1 MLKEKTKGDPNM
13 LFTETPEK
21 YLAPCAKAGA
31 LHHFTYES
39 ECYTQE
45 HRKVTKNALVYL
57 PYGYEDE
64 PLRRY
69 PVLYLMHGGGG
80 DYDVFF
86 GGQEG
91 KTPLKTILD
100 NVIAEGLAQ
109 PMIVVTPTFT
119 VPGWPEDQRAVGVAG
134 VLTERFPQEVNN
146 DLLRAVDAAFR
157 TVPERHSRAFGGFSM
172 GGETTWRVMAGCLD
186 KIGVYMP
193 LSGDY
198 WAIAMKGGADYPE
211 ETADA
216 LVSHISTS
224 GVPCGDYRVLAF
236 TGDKDIAFAA
246 MDPMVKAIGRRA
258 PWFTWGENPGEGNI
272 CYCLK
277 KDGLHTYEACYEY
290 IYLAL
295 PHLFK

>member
-1 MLKEKTKGDPNM
+1 MQ
-13 LFTETPEK
+13 FTTTPEK
-21 YLAPCAKAGA
+21 FLAPCEKAGA
-31 LHHFTYES
+31 LHRFTYES
-39 ECYTQE
+39 ECYTGE
-45 HRKVTKNALVYL
+45 HRKVTKEALVYL
-57 PYGYEDE
+57 PYGYDAELE
-64 PLRRY
+64 RRY

-80 DYDVFF
+80 NQDVFF

-91 KTPLKTILD
+91 NTPLKTILD
-100 NVIAEGLAQ
+100 NVFAEGLAQ

-119 VPGWPEDQRAVGVAG
+119 VPDWPDDQRAVPVAG
-134 VLTERFPQEVNN
+134 VLTKRFPQEMNA
-146 DLLRAVDAAFR
+146 DLVPAVDAAFR

-186 KIGVYMP
+186 KVGVFMP

-198 WAIAMKGGADYPE
+198 WAIAMKGGADYPQ

-216 LVSHISTS
+216 LVENIRKS
-224 GVPCGDYRVLAF
+224 GIAAGDYRVLAF
-236 TGDKDIAFAA
+236 TGDQDIAFPA
-246 MDPMVKAIGRRA
+246 MDPMVKALGQRTE
-258 PWFTWGENPGEGNI
+258 WFTWNETPDAGNL